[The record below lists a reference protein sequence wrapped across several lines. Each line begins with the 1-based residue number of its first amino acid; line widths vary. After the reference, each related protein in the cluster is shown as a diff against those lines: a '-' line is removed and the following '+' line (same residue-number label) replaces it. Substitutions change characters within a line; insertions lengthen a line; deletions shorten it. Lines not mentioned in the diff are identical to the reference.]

1 MKKKLI
7 IGALSLFLGLS
18 LASCDKKEVELNN
31 KIYSITEENEK
42 IKADNEKLSKE
53 NEELIS
59 DISKYENGEYFT
71 IKYVDYLG
79 KASSKTYLVDDYDN
93 VLDALKADNNVEVKE
108 SQYGS
113 YINRINN
120 SFVDNNWSIMIYE
133 NYDLASSGIDDLEI
147 NAGDVFEFKH
157 ECWNTISSGYGT
169 MDETDILVDKIIY
182 SYAKNQMKGYL
193 SKTASYTAEAG
204 WDNSA
209 FGAADYWSFI
219 FNDFMIE
226 NNYDK
231 NVFNVKDVPTN
242 LKSDLEAFDVTK
254 LSGAQ
259 FGKYYFAAKG
269 LGVDLN
275 GNFKTSY
282 QNYLNNLPE
291 TYDVYKEYEYPF
303 TLGIS
308 KKLNVTSTNFNSLI
322 NTTYRASTE
331 FGIDGLSWQLASL
344 SQFKDLAKAEL
355 SAFEAKDYGN
365 AISTS
370 LAILPYAA
378 LGENPRSEE
387 YKKNGKDL
395 IEILIENYYDSENKI
410 IKYNKEESINTNT
423 PQIYTYLA
431 AYKVARDSGKKVS
444 IFA

>member
-18 LASCDKKEVELNN
+18 LASCDKKEEPKVESE
-31 KIYSITEENEK
+31 KYSIEVFD
-42 IKADNEKLSKE
+42 IDGEKLLEREIIKSSNSLLEDLKTTTTVE
-53 NEELIS
+53 GYDSQYGYSLTSINGSIKDPNYYLAI
-59 DISKYENGEYFT
+59 YENGEYAQT
-71 IKYVDYLG
+71 
-79 KASSKTYLVDDYDN
+79 
-93 VLDALKADNNVEVKE
+93 
-108 SQYGS
+108 
-113 YINRINN
+113 
-120 SFVDNNWSIMIYE
+120 
-133 NYDLASSGIDDLEI
+133 GIDGLKID
-147 NAGDVFEFKH
+147 NGDKFKFQV
-157 ECWNTISSGYGT
+157 ECFNTKASGYGT

-182 SYAKNQMKGYL
+182 SYAKNQMKEYL
-193 SKTASYTAEAG
+193 AKTGTYTAEAG

-231 NVFNVKDVPTN
+231 NVFNFKDVPAN
-242 LKSDLEAFDVTK
+242 LKTNLEAFDVTK

-275 GNFKTSY
+275 GNFKTAY

-308 KKLNVTSTNFNSLI
+308 KKLNVTSANFNSLV
-322 NTTYRASTE
+322 NTTYRADTS
-331 FGIDGLSWQLASL
+331 FGIDGLAWQLASL
-344 SQFKDLAKAEL
+344 SQFVEL
-355 SAFEAKDYGN
+355 NKNELRAFEAKDYGN
-365 AISTS
+365 AISTA
-370 LAILPYAA
+370 LALLPYAA
-378 LGENPRSEE
+378 IGENPRSEE
-387 YKKNGKDL
+387 YKKDGKDL
-395 IEILIENYYDSENKI
+395 VEILIDNYYDSANKI
-410 IKYNKEESINTNT
+410 IKYNNEELTNANT
-423 PQIYTYLA
+423 PQIYAYLA